1 MKTALITG
9 ASSEIGLSIAKKIEN
24 NYHLI
29 LIKHKKE
36 INIKALKNTPTI
48 LSCDL
53 NDEIEI
59 RNLINNLKNTKI
71 DLLINVAGYDQNESI
86 DNISME
92 NLLTTL
98 KINLLAPFI
107 LIQKL
112 FDKNSSG
119 TVINIASTDGID
131 TFNEYN
137 MPYATSKA
145 ALIHLT
151 KQLDFIYKNL
161 KIYALCPNYVN
172 TETVKSMDPT
182 FLKQELKR
190 IKQNQ
195 LNSPNDVATKVE
207 EIINTLP
214 KEIIIRME

>member
-24 NYHLI
+24 DYHLI

-36 INIKALKNTPTI
+36 INIKVLKNIPTI

-59 RNLINNLKNTKI
+59 RNLTNNLKNTKI

-137 MPYATSKA
+137 LPYATSKA